1 MPNCPRLALKLRLE
15 KWRRMNLRK
24 NTSIKSKSSLRA
36 GEGRLAFFAISP
48 FYFLYLIFGIF
59 PILYTSYMA
68 FFAWDPLGTKN
79 FIGLDN
85 FINLFHDE
93 VLWKSLRNTLSIWVL
108 GTIPQLA
115 LALYLATILNRNRL
129 RFSNFWRAAILI
141 PNVTSVLAIA
151 VIFSSLYGRD
161 FGLINYA
168 LHFFG
173 VDKIDWMNGTI
184 TSHVEI
190 ATMIIWRWTGY
201 NALIYL
207 AAMQSIPK
215 ELYESAS
222 LDGATGWQQ
231 FKYVTLPGIRN
242 VMIFTITM
250 STIGGLQ
257 TFNEPYILGGVTG
270 GNDKQF
276 YTLAMFLY
284 EEAFRKF
291 QFGYGAAIGIFI
303 FFCVVIFA
311 LVNATITSKI
321 AKDS

>member
-1 MPNCPRLALKLRLE
+1 MEKKLKLPRIN
-15 KWRRMNLRK
+15 KAGK
-24 NTSIKSKSSLRA
+24 KSSIRA

-68 FFAWDPLGTKN
+68 FFNWDPLGEKV
-79 FIGLDN
+79 FIGLGN
-85 FINLFHDE
+85 FVNLLADDT
-93 VLWKSLRNTLSIWVL
+93 LWKALRNTLSIWVL
-108 GTIPQLA
+108 GTVPQLA
-115 LALYLATILNRNRL
+115 LALYMATLLNRTRL
-129 RFSNFWRAAILI
+129 RFSGFWRSAILI

-168 LHFFG
+168 LSFFG
-173 VDKIDWMNGTI
+173 IDKINWMNGTFS
-184 TSHVEI
+184 SHVEI

-215 ELYESAS
+215 ELYESAQ
-222 LDGATGWQQ
+222 LDGANAWEQ
-231 FKYVTLPGIRN
+231 FKFITLPGIRN
-242 VMIFTITM
+242 VLIFTVTM

-311 LVNATITSKI
+311 LINATIASKI
-321 AKDS
+321 AKD

>member
-1 MPNCPRLALKLRLE
+1 MKLPLINRA
-15 KWRRMNLRK
+15 KK
-24 NTSIKSKSSLRA
+24 KSSIRA
-36 GEGRLAFFAISP
+36 GEGRLAFFAVSP

-68 FFAWDPLGTKN
+68 FFSWDPLGEKI
-79 FIGLDN
+79 FIGLAN
-85 FINLFHDE
+85 FTNLLADDT
-93 VLWKSLRNTLSIWVL
+93 LWKALRNTLSIWVL
-108 GTIPQLA
+108 GTVPQLA
-115 LALYLATILNRNRL
+115 LALYMATLLNRTRL
-129 RFSNFWRAAILI
+129 RFSGFWRSAILI

-168 LHFFG
+168 LSFFG
-173 VDKIDWMNGTI
+173 IDKINWMNGTFS
-184 TSHVEI
+184 SHVEI

-215 ELYESAS
+215 ELYESAQ
-222 LDGATGWQQ
+222 LDGANAWEQ
-231 FKYVTLPGIRN
+231 FRFITLPGIRN
-242 VMIFTITM
+242 VLIFTVTM

-257 TFNEPYILGGVTG
+257 TFNEPYILGGITG

-311 LVNATITSKI
+311 IINATIASKI
-321 AKDS
+321 AKD

>member
-1 MPNCPRLALKLRLE
+1 MKLPIINRA
-15 KWRRMNLRK
+15 KK
-24 NTSIKSKSSLRA
+24 KSSIRA
-36 GEGRLAFFAISP
+36 GEGRLAFFAVSP

-68 FFAWDPLGTKN
+68 FFSWDPLGEKI
-79 FIGLDN
+79 FIGLAN
-85 FINLFHDE
+85 FTNLLADDT
-93 VLWKSLRNTLSIWVL
+93 LWKALRNTLSIWVL
-108 GTIPQLA
+108 GTVPQLA
-115 LALYLATILNRNRL
+115 LALYMATLLNRTRL
-129 RFSNFWRAAILI
+129 RFSGFWRSAILI

-168 LHFFG
+168 LSFFG
-173 VDKIDWMNGTI
+173 IDKINWMNGTFS
-184 TSHVEI
+184 SHVEI

-215 ELYESAS
+215 ELYESAQ
-222 LDGATGWQQ
+222 LDGANAWEQ
-231 FKYVTLPGIRN
+231 FRFITLPGIRN
-242 VMIFTITM
+242 VLIFTVTM

-257 TFNEPYILGGVTG
+257 TFNEPYILGGITG
-270 GNDKQF
+270 GSDKQF

-311 LVNATITSKI
+311 IINATIASKI
-321 AKDS
+321 AKD

>member
-1 MPNCPRLALKLRLE
+1 MKIPRINRAK
-15 KWRRMNLRK
+15 K
-24 NTSIKSKSSLRA
+24 KSSIRA
-36 GEGRLAFFAISP
+36 GEGRLAFFAVSP

-68 FFAWDPLGTKN
+68 FFSWDPLGEKI
-79 FIGLDN
+79 FIGLAN
-85 FINLFHDE
+85 FTNLLADDT
-93 VLWKSLRNTLSIWVL
+93 LWKALRNTLSIWVL
-108 GTIPQLA
+108 GTVPQLA
-115 LALYLATILNRNRL
+115 LALYMATLLNRTRL
-129 RFSNFWRAAILI
+129 RFSGFWRSAILI

-168 LHFFG
+168 LSFFG
-173 VDKIDWMNGTI
+173 IDKINWMNGTFS
-184 TSHVEI
+184 SHVEI

-215 ELYESAS
+215 ELYESAQ
-222 LDGATGWQQ
+222 LDGANAWEQ
-231 FKYVTLPGIRN
+231 FRFITLPGIRN
-242 VMIFTITM
+242 VLIFTVTM

-257 TFNEPYILGGVTG
+257 TFNEPYILGGITG

-311 LVNATITSKI
+311 IINATIASKI
-321 AKDS
+321 AKD

>member
-1 MPNCPRLALKLRLE
+1 MKLPRINKAGK
-15 KWRRMNLRK
+15 
-24 NTSIKSKSSLRA
+24 KSSIRA

-68 FFAWDPLGTKN
+68 FFNWDPLGEKV
-79 FIGLDN
+79 FIGLGN
-85 FINLFHDE
+85 FVNLLADDT
-93 VLWKSLRNTLSIWVL
+93 LWKALRNTLSIWVL
-108 GTIPQLA
+108 GTVPQLA
-115 LALYLATILNRNRL
+115 LALYMATLLNRTRL
-129 RFSNFWRAAILI
+129 RFSGFWRSAILI

-168 LHFFG
+168 LSFFG
-173 VDKIDWMNGTI
+173 IDKINWMNGTFS
-184 TSHVEI
+184 SHVEI

-215 ELYESAS
+215 ELYESAQ
-222 LDGATGWQQ
+222 LDGANAWEQ
-231 FKYVTLPGIRN
+231 FKFITLPGIRN
-242 VMIFTITM
+242 VLIFTVTM

-257 TFNEPYILGGVTG
+257 TFNEPYILGGITG

-311 LVNATITSKI
+311 LINATIASKI
-321 AKDS
+321 AKD

>member
-1 MPNCPRLALKLRLE
+1 MKLPIINRA
-15 KWRRMNLRK
+15 KK
-24 NTSIKSKSSLRA
+24 KSSIRA
-36 GEGRLAFFAISP
+36 GEGRLAFFAVSP

-68 FFAWDPLGTKN
+68 FFSWDPLGEKI
-79 FIGLDN
+79 FIGLAN
-85 FINLFHDE
+85 FTNLLADDT
-93 VLWKSLRNTLSIWVL
+93 LWKALRNTLSIWVL
-108 GTIPQLA
+108 GTVPQLA
-115 LALYLATILNRNRL
+115 LALYMATLLNRTRL
-129 RFSNFWRAAILI
+129 RFSGFWRSAILI

-168 LHFFG
+168 LSFFG
-173 VDKIDWMNGTI
+173 IDKINWMNGTFS
-184 TSHVEI
+184 SHVEI

-215 ELYESAS
+215 ELYESAQ
-222 LDGATGWQQ
+222 LDGANAWEQ
-231 FKYVTLPGIRN
+231 FRFITLPGIRN
-242 VMIFTITM
+242 VLIFTVTM

-311 LVNATITSKI
+311 IINATIASKI
-321 AKDS
+321 AKD

>member
-1 MPNCPRLALKLRLE
+1 MKLPRINKAGK
-15 KWRRMNLRK
+15 
-24 NTSIKSKSSLRA
+24 KSSIRA

-68 FFAWDPLGTKN
+68 FFNWDPLGEKV
-79 FIGLDN
+79 FIGLGN
-85 FINLFHDE
+85 FVNLLADDT
-93 VLWKSLRNTLSIWVL
+93 LWKALRNTLSIWVL
-108 GTIPQLA
+108 GTVPQLA
-115 LALYLATILNRNRL
+115 LALYMATLLNRTRL
-129 RFSNFWRAAILI
+129 RFSGFWRSAILI

-168 LHFFG
+168 LSFFG
-173 VDKIDWMNGTI
+173 IDKINWMNGTFS
-184 TSHVEI
+184 SHVEI

-215 ELYESAS
+215 ELYESAQ
-222 LDGATGWQQ
+222 LDGANGWEQ
-231 FKYVTLPGIRN
+231 FRFITLPGIRN
-242 VMIFTITM
+242 VLIFTVTM

-311 LVNATITSKI
+311 LINATIASKI
-321 AKDS
+321 AKD

>member
-1 MPNCPRLALKLRLE
+1 MEKKLKLPRIN
-15 KWRRMNLRK
+15 KAGK
-24 NTSIKSKSSLRA
+24 KSSIRA

-68 FFAWDPLGTKN
+68 FFNWDPLGEKV
-79 FIGLDN
+79 FIGLGN
-85 FINLFHDE
+85 FVNLLADDT
-93 VLWKSLRNTLSIWVL
+93 LWKALRNTLSIWVL
-108 GTIPQLA
+108 GTVPQLA
-115 LALYLATILNRNRL
+115 LALYMATLLNRTRL
-129 RFSNFWRAAILI
+129 RFSGFWRSAILI

-168 LHFFG
+168 LSFFG
-173 VDKIDWMNGTI
+173 IDKINWMNGTFS
-184 TSHVEI
+184 SHVEI

-215 ELYESAS
+215 ELYESAQ
-222 LDGATGWQQ
+222 LDGANGWEQ
-231 FKYVTLPGIRN
+231 FRFITLPGILN
-242 VMIFTITM
+242 VLIFTVTM

-311 LVNATITSKI
+311 LINATIASKI
-321 AKDS
+321 AKD

>member
-1 MPNCPRLALKLRLE
+1 MKLPRINKAGK
-15 KWRRMNLRK
+15 
-24 NTSIKSKSSLRA
+24 KSSIRA

-68 FFAWDPLGTKN
+68 FFNWDPLGEKV
-79 FIGLDN
+79 FIGLGN
-85 FINLFHDE
+85 FVNLLADDT
-93 VLWKSLRNTLSIWVL
+93 LWKALRNTLSIWVL
-108 GTIPQLA
+108 GTVPQLA
-115 LALYLATILNRNRL
+115 LALYMATLLNRTRL
-129 RFSNFWRAAILI
+129 KFSGFWRSAILI

-168 LHFFG
+168 LSFFG
-173 VDKIDWMNGTI
+173 IDKINWMNGTFS
-184 TSHVEI
+184 SHVEI

-215 ELYESAS
+215 ELYESAQ
-222 LDGATGWQQ
+222 LDGANGWEQ
-231 FKYVTLPGIRN
+231 FRYITLPGIRN
-242 VMIFTITM
+242 VLIFTVTM

-311 LVNATITSKI
+311 LINATIASKI
-321 AKDS
+321 AKD

>member
-1 MPNCPRLALKLRLE
+1 MKLPRISRAE
-15 KWRRMNLRK
+15 K
-24 NTSIKSKSSLRA
+24 KSSIRA
-36 GEGRLAFFAISP
+36 GEGRLAFFAVSP

-68 FFAWDPLGTKN
+68 FFSWDPLGEKI
-79 FIGLDN
+79 FIGLAN
-85 FINLFHDE
+85 FTNLLADDT
-93 VLWKSLRNTLSIWVL
+93 LWKALRNTLSIWVL

-115 LALYLATILNRNRL
+115 LALYMATLLNRTRL
-129 RFSNFWRAAILI
+129 KFSGFWRSAILI

-168 LHFFG
+168 LSFFG
-173 VDKIDWMNGTI
+173 IDKINWMNGTFS
-184 TSHVEI
+184 SHVEI

-215 ELYESAS
+215 ELYESAQ
-222 LDGATGWQQ
+222 LDGANGWEQ
-231 FKYVTLPGIRN
+231 FRYITLPGIRN
-242 VMIFTITM
+242 VLIFTVTM

-311 LVNATITSKI
+311 IINASIASKI
-321 AKDS
+321 AKD

>member
-1 MPNCPRLALKLRLE
+1 MKLPRINKAGK
-15 KWRRMNLRK
+15 
-24 NTSIKSKSSLRA
+24 KSSIRA

-68 FFAWDPLGTKN
+68 FFNWDPLGEKV
-79 FIGLDN
+79 FIGLGN
-85 FINLFHDE
+85 FVNLLADDT
-93 VLWKSLRNTLSIWVL
+93 LWKALRNTLSIWVL
-108 GTIPQLA
+108 GTVPQLA
-115 LALYLATILNRNRL
+115 LALYMATLLNRTRL
-129 RFSNFWRAAILI
+129 RFSGFWRSAILI

-168 LHFFG
+168 LSFFG
-173 VDKIDWMNGTI
+173 IDKINWMNGTFS
-184 TSHVEI
+184 SHVEI

-215 ELYESAS
+215 ELYESAQ
-222 LDGATGWQQ
+222 LDGANGWEQ
-231 FKYVTLPGIRN
+231 FRFITLPGIRN
-242 VMIFTITM
+242 VLIFTVTM

-311 LVNATITSKI
+311 IINATIASKI
-321 AKDS
+321 AKD

>member
-1 MPNCPRLALKLRLE
+1 MKLPIINRA
-15 KWRRMNLRK
+15 KK
-24 NTSIKSKSSLRA
+24 KSSIRA
-36 GEGRLAFFAISP
+36 GEGRLAFFAVSP

-68 FFAWDPLGTKN
+68 FFSWDPLGEKI
-79 FIGLDN
+79 FIGLAN
-85 FINLFHDE
+85 FTNLLADDT
-93 VLWKSLRNTLSIWVL
+93 LWKALRNTLSIWVL
-108 GTIPQLA
+108 GTVPQLA
-115 LALYLATILNRNRL
+115 LALYMATLLNRTRL
-129 RFSNFWRAAILI
+129 RFSGFWRSAILI

-168 LHFFG
+168 LSFFG
-173 VDKIDWMNGTI
+173 IDKINWMNGTFP
-184 TSHVEI
+184 SHVEI

-215 ELYESAS
+215 ELYESAQ
-222 LDGATGWQQ
+222 LDGANAWEQ
-231 FKYVTLPGIRN
+231 FRFITLPGIRN
-242 VMIFTITM
+242 VLIFTVTM

-311 LVNATITSKI
+311 IINATIASKI
-321 AKDS
+321 AKD

>member
-1 MPNCPRLALKLRLE
+1 MKLPIINRA
-15 KWRRMNLRK
+15 KK
-24 NTSIKSKSSLRA
+24 KSSVRA
-36 GEGRLAFFAISP
+36 GEGRLAFFAVSP

-68 FFAWDPLGTKN
+68 FFSWDPLGEKI
-79 FIGLDN
+79 FIGLAN
-85 FINLFHDE
+85 FTNLLADDT
-93 VLWKSLRNTLSIWVL
+93 LWKALRNTLSIWVL
-108 GTIPQLA
+108 GTVPQLA
-115 LALYLATILNRNRL
+115 LALYMATLLNRTRL
-129 RFSNFWRAAILI
+129 RFSGFWRSAILI

-168 LHFFG
+168 LSFFG
-173 VDKIDWMNGTI
+173 IDKINWMNGTFS
-184 TSHVEI
+184 SHVEI

-215 ELYESAS
+215 ELYESAQ
-222 LDGATGWQQ
+222 LDGANAWEQ
-231 FKYVTLPGIRN
+231 FRFITLPGIRN
-242 VMIFTITM
+242 VLIFTVTM

-257 TFNEPYILGGVTG
+257 TFNEPYILGGITG

-311 LVNATITSKI
+311 IINATIASKI
-321 AKDS
+321 AKD